1 MDDTPQTSA
10 TPEPGMN
17 KYLLLRL
24 ALSLVGGVLV
34 MVLLELAKFLL
45 FPPTDPLKSQ
55 LASVIFGAI
64 VAVMITY
71 LVTQRDHYFHA
82 RALRELAERR
92 QLLSELHNREEF
104 KRTLLD
110 NMLDGVLACDAE
122 GKLVLFNHVAQ
133 EWHGMDVQGMTP
145 EEWDRHKMLYWPGGT
160 QPILV
165 PEAPLTRAFNGAV
178 IHDVELEVHADG
190 QEPRYVVAN
199 GGPFFDQQGHK
210 LGAVVTLHDISERR
224 HAEEALLQER
234 YLMRMLMDNIPD
246 TIYFKDKEGRFIRIS
261 QSQAETL
268 GVSSPEEAL
277 GKTDFDFF
285 GLEHAQAASADEQE
299 IMRTG
304 RPVVDL
310 EEMLNWPDRPPRW
323 VSATKAPL
331 RNKAGQIVGTFGI
344 SRDITARKQVE
355 QALAY
360 ERYLTQSLMDNVPD
374 AIYFK
379 DLKSRFIRVNAAAA
393 NLAGLKPEEVVG
405 KNDFD
410 YFTPEYARSTFEVEQ
425 EIIRTGQ
432 PKIDDENLET
442 MPGEPPRWVSATKM
456 PLRDKDGQIIGTFGI
471 SRDITARKRAEEQ
484 LLYLSTHDA
493 LTGLYNRA
501 YFEDIMA
508 QIAHGNPFPI
518 SVVIADIDG
527 MKHTNDTRG
536 HSAGDELLRRTASV
550 LTSGCCEECVVARI
564 GGDEFAILLLHTDY
578 TAVQSILDQLKE
590 QLAEHNASYDGVPL
604 CISLG
609 AATAYEHELLAQT
622 VSNADREMYRDKE
635 QHHRLLDQPKQQT
648 KE

>member
-1 MDDTPQTSA
+1 
-10 TPEPGMN
+10 MN
-17 KYLLLRL
+17 QYLLIRL
-24 ALSLVGGVLV
+24 GLALVGGALV
-34 MVLLELAKFLL
+34 MVLLELGKFLL
-45 FPPTDPLKSQ
+45 LPPTDPLKSQ

-82 RALRELAERR
+82 KALRELAERR
-92 QLLSELHNREEF
+92 RLLGELHNREEF
-104 KRTLLD
+104 RRTLLD
-110 NMLDGVLACDAE
+110 SMLDGVLACDAE
-122 GKLVLFNHVAQ
+122 GKLVLFNHVAR
-133 EWHGMDVQGMTP
+133 EWEGMDAQKLTP
-145 EEWDRHKMLYWPGGT
+145 EEWDRRKMLYWPGGT
-160 QPILV
+160 QPISAQ
-165 PEAPLTRAFNGAV
+165 ETPLMRAFNGEV
-178 IHDVELEVHADG
+178 IRDVEIEIRADG
-190 QEPRYVVAN
+190 QQPRHVVAN
-199 GGPFFDQQGHK
+199 GGPFFDQQGHR

-268 GVSSPEEAL
+268 GASSPEEAL

-304 RPVVDL
+304 QPVVDL

-331 RNKAGQIVGTFGI
+331 RDRAGQIVGTFGI

-360 ERYLTQSLMDNVPD
+360 EQYLTQWLMDNVPD

-379 DLKSRFIRVNAAAA
+379 DLQSRFIRVNVAAAS
-393 NLAGLKPEEVVG
+393 LTGLRPEEVVG
-405 KNDFD
+405 KSDFD
-410 YFTPEYARSTFEVEQ
+410 FFTPEYAHSTFEVEQ

-432 PKIDDENLET
+432 PKIDAENLET
-442 MPGEPPRWVSATKM
+442 IPGEPLRWVSATKM
-456 PLRDKDGQIIGTFGI
+456 PLRDRAGQIIGTFGI

-501 YFEDIMA
+501 YFEEFMA

-536 HSAGDELLRRTASV
+536 HSAGDESCCAVPPVCWLLPAMATAS
-550 LTSGCCEECVVARI
+550 LPASAEMNLRFCCCIPITSRP
-564 GGDEFAILLLHTDY
+564 
-578 TAVQSILDQLKE
+578 
-590 QLAEHNASYDGVPL
+590 NPP
-604 CISLG
+604 
-609 AATAYEHELLAQT
+609 
-622 VSNADREMYRDKE
+622 SNG
-635 QHHRLLDQPKQQT
+635 
-648 KE
+648 